1 MRYALIIAILFV
13 LSGVLSAQGQ
23 APTTEKLANERE
35 SITQIID
42 SLENRVKEIDGLL
55 SKVNPENRMEAMI
68 SKYGKNKGKLIAG
81 GKVWPTISHEMANDS
96 WGDPASIQK
105 SDLST
110 GSTEKWSYSD
120 NRYLYF
126 KNGRLESWKE

>member
-1 MRYALIIAILFV
+1 MWSRLVMGMILALP
-13 LSGVLSAQGQ
+13 GVLSAQGQ
-23 APTTEKLANERE
+23 APSTEKLASERE
-35 SITQIID
+35 LIYQIID
-42 SLENRVKEIDGLL
+42 SLENRIKEIDGLL
-55 SKVNPENRMEAMI
+55 SKVNPENRIEAMI

-81 GKVWPTISHEMANDS
+81 GKVWPTISHEMAKDS

>member
-23 APTTEKLANERE
+23 APTTEKLADERE

-81 GKVWPTISHEMANDS
+81 GKVWPTISHEMAKDS